1 MIIFRAPT
9 CNTRKEKK
17 AKQNKPLLTQ
27 PEFCFCFGFFSIQP
41 VQLLQYCCCH
51 YLPITE
57 NKMHIKKYMLT
68 SSVLLIFYQKH
79 NFRRFFFFLVLFSL
93 IWLSE
98 ESHLHSKRA
107 DGAGKLVFRAWLVV
121 QAADQNHVVKLSPSI
136 FLALL

>member
-1 MIIFRAPT
+1 MILFRAPT

-17 AKQNKPLLTQ
+17 AKQNKPLLA
-27 PEFCFCFGFFSIQP
+27 FGFFSIQP
-41 VQLLQYCCCH
+41 VQLLQYCWCH

-68 SSVLLIFYQKH
+68 SLVLLIFYQKN
-79 NFRRFFFFLVLFSL
+79 NFRRIFFFVLFSL

-121 QAADQNHVVKLSPSI
+121 QAADQNHVVKLSPSV